1 MLFEMSN
8 WVPATFGKFNN
19 FLVNKDKQKPFKL
32 ALLQKYATEM
42 LKIKECVLI
51 STYSFFDLKYIQLEV
66 RNTYVLW

>member
-19 FLVNKDKQKPFKL
+19 FLVNKDKQKPFKP
-32 ALLQKYATEM
+32 ALLQKYTTEM
-42 LKIKECVLI
+42 LKIKEYVLI

-66 RNTYVLW
+66 RNPYVLW